1 MWYIVF
7 KIKTYRRCREMSLS
21 KKRSVSL
28 ALALVLAIACFAG
41 CVTQGRR
48 NPTATISF
56 SNGVE
61 ITMRLYYDKAPNTV
75 KNFISLAES
84 GFYDG
89 LSIHR
94 VVQYNIIQMGDPNG
108 DGTGGPGYY
117 IEGEFPNNGYKKNDL
132 SMTEGMVAMA
142 RFGSTDSDSDYYDTA
157 GSQFF
162 VTLRNKSEQYD
173 GDYAVFG
180 KVIRGLDE
188 FEEIGNVQVD
198 DNDKPIEDITILS
211 VEIETYGETY
221 GEPDTI
227 PID

>member
-1 MWYIVF
+1 
-7 KIKTYRRCREMSLS
+7 MSLT
-21 KKRSVSL
+21 KKRL
-28 ALALVLAIACFAG
+28 FALLVVLTLMLGLFSG

-48 NPTATISF
+48 NPTATIVF

-61 ITMRLYYDKAPNTV
+61 ITIRLYYDKAPNTV

-89 LSIHR
+89 LSVHR
-94 VVQYNIIQMGDPNG
+94 VVKYNLIQMGDPNG

-117 IEGEFPNNGYKKNDL
+117 IKGEFPNNGYKKNDL

-142 RFGSTDSDSDYYDTA
+142 RFGSTDDDKTYYDTA

-162 VTLRNKSEQYD
+162 ITVRDKSSSYD

-180 KVIRGLDE
+180 KVISGLEE
-188 FEEIGNVQVD
+188 FEAMAEVEVD
-198 DNDKPIEDITILS
+198 DNKRPLEEITIVS
-211 VEIETYGETY
+211 VTIETFGQSYGK
-221 GEPDTI
+221 PRTI
-227 PID
+227 AIKD

>member
-1 MWYIVF
+1 
-7 KIKTYRRCREMSLS
+7 MSVS
-21 KKRSVSL
+21 KKRAVSFIMIL
-28 ALALVLAIACFAG
+28 ALALACFAG

-48 NPTATISF
+48 NPTATVTF
-56 SNGVE
+56 SNGTE
-61 ITMRLYYDKAPNTV
+61 ITIRLYYDKAPNTV

-89 LSIHR
+89 LLVHR

-108 DGTGGPGYY
+108 DGTGGPGYC

-142 RFGSTDSDSDYYDTA
+142 RRGSTNNDADYYDTA

-162 VTLRNKSEQYD
+162 ITIRNKSEQYD

-180 KVIRGLDE
+180 KVISGYDE
-188 FEEIGNVQVD
+188 FKKMGDVAVD
-198 DNDKPIEDITILS
+198 DNDKPLEDITIES
-211 VEIETYGETY
+211 IVIETFGESYGK
-221 GEPDTI
+221 PKTI
-227 PID
+227 KIKE